1 MKLLIY
7 AMESSGASTFCYFL
21 GQRPG
26 SVAVIDVWSPCVTP
40 PLEIDVPV
48 VAKATTT
55 MTYRAGDHIAS
66 FRPDKTIL
74 FIRDPVAVYASLS
87 EKSYAS
93 TFGSIEEKLSRFD
106 SDYAEMDVDLVLRYE
121 DFVARAANV
130 IKSINQLG
138 WPCSDGY
145 YGLSRSLANIYEFNC
160 DQSSWLKQHYNE
172 CWGFGNIKG
181 GAISSAFTER
191 TYPDELVEKVIRLS
205 PTLSRYYG
213 HSQRVP

>member
-26 SVAVIDVWSPCVTP
+26 SVAVIDVWSECLTP

-55 MTYRAGDHIAS
+55 MTYRAVDHTAS

-87 EKSYAS
+87 EKPYANTS
-93 TFGSIEEKLSRFD
+93 GSIEGKIARFD
-106 SDYAEMDVDLVLRYE
+106 NDYAKLDVDIVLRYE
-121 DFVARAANV
+121 DFVVRDKKI
-130 IKSINQLG
+130 IKSVNELG
-138 WPCSDGY
+138 WKCSDEY
-145 YGLSRSLANIYEFNC
+145 YDLSRSLENIYKFNC
-160 DQSSWLKQHYNE
+160 TKSSWLKQHYNE
-172 CWGFGNIKG
+172 RWGFGNIKEG
-181 GAISSAFTER
+181 EISSAFTGR
-191 TYPDELVEKVIRLS
+191 TYPDELVEKVIRLT

-213 HSQRVP
+213 YSEQTP